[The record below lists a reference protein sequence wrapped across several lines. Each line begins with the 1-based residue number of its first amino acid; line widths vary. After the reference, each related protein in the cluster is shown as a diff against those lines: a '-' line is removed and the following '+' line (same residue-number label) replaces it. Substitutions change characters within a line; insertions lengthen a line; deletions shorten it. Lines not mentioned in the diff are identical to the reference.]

1 MPQIALEKAFYRFCY
16 WSSLNVACSPC
27 LQFSWVCFSCYFCDI
42 SLGVFNYQEKSLLLL
57 RLLRYLRTFRGPSLF
72 LLFLSLEFC
81 YICYFYDCCEIC
93 HGRFQHARKILVT
106 PAPISS
112 RFLCPRP
119 PLLLSS
125 PNQNRH
131 ATQAKS
137 LTSLSAMWSKACPVR
152 ALFYPRACTF

>member
-27 LQFSWVCFSCYFCDI
+27 LQFSWFCFSCYFCDI

-106 PAPISS
+106 SAIFAIFADTSGPFLVSLLS
-112 RFLCPRP
+112 KSGMLLHLLFLRFLRY
-119 PLLLSS
+119 LSW
-125 PNQNRH
+125 
-131 ATQAKS
+131 
-137 LTSLSAMWSKACPVR
+137 M
-152 ALFYPRACTF
+152 F